1 MGSIIEKIT
10 EFIKEMLQGWV
21 LDNLETMFTD
31 VNTKVGTIAGEVGQT
46 PSSWN
51 AGIDVVS

>member
-1 MGSIIEKIT
+1 MGAIIDKIT

-21 LDNLETMFTD
+21 LDNLSTMFTD
-31 VNTKVGTIAGEVGQT
+31 VNDKVGTIAGEVGKT

-51 AGIDVVS
+51 SGIFP